1 MNRTPI
7 LEALPASQPTTV
19 EPIPERPQRRPGRP
33 GGPSATGRVVSAL
46 FGWLWR
52 MTVGV
57 LFCMSWFTSI
67 LVMGWLYRWVQGR
80 VLYGWWKQSRL
91 REQGAFASFCEMLGP
106 DAPVKRPRWF
116 LRERF
121 TRPSFR
127 AELLAPTADGEPPL
141 WPRIAARALLSPVR
155 SLWLNLKIGVQALLC
170 IFLLTGW
177 GCLFMTFS
185 WEFGWLNSFNKGYE
199 QAFVGPLLGVTGIF
213 LFSLAMCYVPMAAV
227 HQAVTGDV
235 WAFFDFRFV
244 WRLVRAR
251 LSAYVIL
258 AALTAGASALLQIL
272 KTAPLFF
279 DDTIDFWTDLSDSQ
293 LHSALW
299 QYYLF
304 GSFLLFGGLL
314 LTHLLAAHIY
324 RSAVLK
330 VLRRGR
336 VTRAQLHPRL
346 ADWLGR
352 LELLPAVESP
362 PQGFARVLRVTG
374 RAAYRRLLLA
384 LLLLTWVGY
393 VFSVYIGEFFN
404 YHPYVG
410 FMNHPLVQ
418 APRFNYIPSDLDADK
433 KP

>member
-1 MNRTPI
+1 MNSTPI
-7 LEALPASQPTTV
+7 LEALPAS
-19 EPIPERPQRRPGRP
+19 EPFAQRPERRPVRPSGPGTIRRI
-33 GGPSATGRVVSAL
+33 VSAL

-52 MTVGV
+52 LTIGA
-57 LFCMSWFTSI
+57 LFCMSWLTSVFV
-67 LVMGWLYRWVQGR
+67 LGWLYRWVQGR

-91 REQGAFASFCEMLGP
+91 REQGDFESFRDTLGP

-121 TRPSFR
+121 TRASFR
-127 AELLAPTADGEPPL
+127 ADLLAPTVDGEPPL
-141 WPRIAARALLSPVR
+141 WPRIAGRAVVSPFR
-155 SLWLNLKIGVQALLC
+155 SFWLNFKIGVQALLC

-185 WEFGWLNSFNKGYE
+185 WEFGWLNSFTKGYE
-199 QAFVGPLLGVTGIF
+199 QAPVGPLLGVTGIV
-213 LFSLAMCYVPMAAV
+213 LFSLAMCYVPMAAI

-251 LSAYVIL
+251 LSAYVVL
-258 AALTAGASALLQIL
+258 AAITAAMAAILQIL

-279 DDTIDFWTDLSDSQ
+279 DDTFDFWSDLSDAQ
-293 LHSALW
+293 LHTALW

-304 GSFLLFGGLL
+304 GGFLLFVGLL
-314 LTHLLAAHIY
+314 LTHWLAARIY

-336 VTRAQLHPRL
+336 VSRGQLHPRL

-352 LELLPAVESP
+352 LELLPSVQP
-362 PQGFARVLRVTG
+362 PPRGLARVLRATG
-374 RAAYRRLLLA
+374 RAGYRRVLFA
-384 LLLLTWVGY
+384 LLLLSWVGY
-393 VFSVYIGEFFN
+393 VFSVYVAEFLN
-404 YHPYVG
+404 YHPYIG
-410 FMNHPLVQ
+410 FLNHPLVQ
-418 APRFNYIPSDLDADK
+418 APCFNYTPSGLDAGP